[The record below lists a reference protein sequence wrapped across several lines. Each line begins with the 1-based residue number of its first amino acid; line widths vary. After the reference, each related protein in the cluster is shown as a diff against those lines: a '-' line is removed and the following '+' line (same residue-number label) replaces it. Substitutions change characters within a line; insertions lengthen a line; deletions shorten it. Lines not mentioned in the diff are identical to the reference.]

1 MVHTEYFGI
10 NAGSFKLALAFVGS
24 RILRSNEIQE
34 AWSKFTLMDNKSFIY
49 ETRGGQ
55 GASFHFEK
63 CNMRATPSTGICEN
77 VN

>member
-49 ETRGGQ
+49 ETRGG
-55 GASFHFEK
+55 GAG
-63 CNMRATPSTGICEN
+63 C
-77 VN
+77 